1 MEEYKNILFELDE
14 KYFHI
19 LNSRFGNNIE
29 ILKERLIRQLEKEGL
44 EINEVNLHTALHFLN
59 LILGKSSF

>member
-1 MEEYKNILFELDE
+1 MEEYNRYKNILFELDK
-14 KYFHI
+14 KYFPI

-44 EINEVNLHTALHFLN
+44 EINEVNLHTAAAFLESD
-59 LILGKSSF
+59 LG